1 MRTGGVFVLLS
12 GGWDWRGV
20 RHTQPDQ
27 RKHQK
32 SGSDLFLPSWETE
45 RKGGELVV
53 ASRGEGPD
61 RDCPVFKVDL

>member
-1 MRTGGVFVLLS
+1 MCCLAVGGTGE
-12 GGWDWRGV
+12 GV

-45 RKGGELVV
+45 RGGELVV